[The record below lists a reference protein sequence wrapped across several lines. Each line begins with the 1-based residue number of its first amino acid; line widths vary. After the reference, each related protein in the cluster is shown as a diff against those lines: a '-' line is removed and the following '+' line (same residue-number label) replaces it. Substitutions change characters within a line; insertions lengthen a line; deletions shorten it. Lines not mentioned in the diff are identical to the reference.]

1 MWFGRRE
8 PRAAVDRAGPGIA
21 SCARAR
27 TRTHQR
33 ASHRVCAQHHHV
45 QHVGSALCEHA
56 GRAHFRDD
64 CASAR
69 ARGAHARARVG
80 REVRARP
87 LGARLQRARS
97 SPAALGPRRAAPSGR
112 RWVLERS
119 RRAGRGLSGS
129 VRDRSGERGEQWAPA
144 RCLRPIARPNACSD
158 ALGAQN
164 PPRRAISRSATRIL
178 AEQGAVRGS

>member
-1 MWFGRRE
+1 MIRSRQE
-8 PRAAVDRAGPGIA
+8 RAHVCGGGKGGVGGGCSRIA
-21 SCARAR
+21 SGTGSTLYAARFPWTLGGSGNWRRRSCGLPARPARRAHASARRARAARAR
-27 TRTHQR
+27 
-33 ASHRVCAQHHHV
+33 
-45 QHVGSALCEHA
+45 A
-56 GRAHFRDD
+56 GRT
-64 CASAR
+64 
-69 ARGAHARARVG
+69 
-80 REVRARP
+80 VRARP
-87 LGARLQRARS
+87 LGARLQRAMI

-144 RCLRPIARPNACSD
+144 RCLRPIARANACSD

-178 AEQGAVRGS
+178 AE